1 MGCRGHPRT
10 VNNLALQALVAAFVD
25 GKGMVDESA
34 VRVAITEVADDQ
46 IRPCLMLVDLYVVGL
61 VLVVGSGRGHDVAM
75 PQPVAGR
82 VELWDGWSIE
92 LPSGCMS
99 ERNPDGSWSAWDA
112 ARVVDIHIVTVG
124 GTQTGR
130 PMTAEQMLGQPGE
143 LRGPGWIATRQLLE
157 DRDDQ
162 GRLLR
167 VAVTLAADNT
177 LLSCWVS
184 FRQDTDVAWADQV
197 WQSARHRS

>member
-1 MGCRGHPRT
+1 
-10 VNNLALQALVAAFVD
+10 
-25 GKGMVDESA
+25 
-34 VRVAITEVADDQ
+34 
-46 IRPCLMLVDLYVVGL
+46 
-61 VLVVGSGRGHDVAM
+61 M

-112 ARVVDIHIVTVG
+112 TRVVDIHIVTVG
-124 GTQTGR
+124 GDQTGQ
-130 PMTAEQMLGQPGE
+130 PITAEQMLGQPGE

-162 GRLLR
+162 GRVLR
-167 VAVTLAADNT
+167 LAVALAADNT

-184 FRQDTDVAWADQV
+184 FRQDTDVTWADQV
-197 WQSARHRS
+197 WRSARYRS